1 MKLFPTIFL
10 CVSLGLIAYPFWGVF
25 DPESFRPELAEHYAY
40 DASATSIEI
49 AQASYWLL
57 LPNVLLAFALVFL
70 TCYLV
75 NPTKRV
81 FAYFSSALVVIV
93 PFSKIYASA
102 EMGFLL
108 TSKSAKPI
116 YAIEIS
122 TEGLVY
128 ILLGLIIVA
137 MVKASRV
144 AT

>member
-10 CVSLGLIAYPFWGVF
+10 CASLGSIAYPFWGVF

-40 DASATSIEI
+40 DASATSLEI
-49 AQASYWLL
+49 IQASYWLL
-57 LPNVLLAFALVFL
+57 LPNVLLAFALVCLASNF
-70 TCYLV
+70 V
-75 NPTKRV
+75 NPAKRA
-81 FAYFSSALVVIV
+81 FAYFSSTLVFVV

-128 ILLGLIIVA
+128 ILLALVIVA
-137 MVKASRV
+137 MSKASRV